1 MLDLNDLGDNF
12 APGLS
17 SAKGRDLAEAAGVC
31 LESQGHSTGVRLHI
45 RGDARIDSQELRWPL
60 ITEQIRLTHADARD
74 AAELGATG
82 IAILLTAQETG
93 YAVLR
98 RAVINTGVDYWL
110 GDAAGT
116 DQARLEVSGILH
128 GDGARINARLNEKMR
143 QTERSAESGLPVYV
157 VVVEF
162 GAPAAHFRE
171 ARR

>member
-1 MLDLNDLGDNF
+1 MNDLGDNF

-31 LESQGHSTGVRLHI
+31 LESQGHSPGVRLRI

-60 ITEQIRLTHADARD
+60 VTEQLRLTHADARE

-116 DQARLEVSGILH
+116 DQARLEVSGILR
-128 GDGARINARLNEKMR
+128 GDGGRMNARVNEKMR
-143 QTERSAESGLPVYV
+143 QTERSAATGLPVYV

-162 GAPAAHFRE
+162 GAPVAHFRE